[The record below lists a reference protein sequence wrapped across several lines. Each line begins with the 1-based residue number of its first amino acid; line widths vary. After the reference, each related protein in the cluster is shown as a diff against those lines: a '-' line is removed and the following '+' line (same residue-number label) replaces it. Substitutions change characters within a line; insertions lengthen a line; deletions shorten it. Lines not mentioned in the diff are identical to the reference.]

1 MITLQ
6 ESTNYDLLTKIITEP
21 KLFKV
26 TYGQDKNPNW
36 EIDKTFRYFVINQE
50 DEILGCFQI
59 KEMTKFVLEV
69 HIFLLSRYWGT
80 AISLEAA
87 KIGNDWIREQ
97 RYTKAFTRVPANAIH
112 VIKFVSALGY
122 KACGML
128 DKAIIYNN
136 VLVSIFFFELEV

>member
-1 MITLQ
+1 MITLH
-6 ESTNYDLLTKIITEP
+6 ESTDYIKLTEIITNP

-36 EIDKTFRYFVINQE
+36 EIDKTFRYFLIKQDE
-50 DEILGCFQI
+50 DTLGCFQI

-69 HIFLLSRYWGT
+69 HIFLLPQYWGT
-80 AISLEAA
+80 EISLEAA
-87 KIGNDWIREQ
+87 KVGNDWIRDQ

-112 VIKFVSALGY
+112 VIHFISKLGY
-122 KACGML
+122 RACGML

-136 VLVSIFFFELEV
+136 TLVSIFFFELEV